1 MYNAQYIA
9 YKIHD
14 TCVYINTHTYIYNIW
29 EPWRRGNLLLSEE
42 QISLDDHLLVK

>member
-14 TCVYINTHTYIYNIW
+14 TCVYINTHTHIYITSGS
-29 EPWRRGNLLLSEE
+29 PGAVA
-42 QISLDDHLLVK
+42 ISFFRKSRYRWMTISS